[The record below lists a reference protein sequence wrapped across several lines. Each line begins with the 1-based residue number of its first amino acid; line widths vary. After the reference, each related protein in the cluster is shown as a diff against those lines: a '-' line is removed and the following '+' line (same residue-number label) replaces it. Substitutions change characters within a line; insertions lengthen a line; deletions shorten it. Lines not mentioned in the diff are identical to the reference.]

1 MQQKKSENMIEKW
14 SIDLNGSVGFIH
26 NRWDINFFICQ
37 RYLIFKIQISPKRQV
52 SLIIIQHIHIKHKRL
67 WRKQQQWSTSF
78 VCPTHLFFLFT
89 EPFVNVTFSIQTIH
103 QYHAQYFNR
112 YRYNFY
118 AENDAFTKIS
128 NYGQTKW
135 TKNPIEEIIAD
146 LIIR

>member
-1 MQQKKSENMIEKW
+1 MIWMGVLVSFITDGTSTSSFVKK
-14 SIDLNGSVGFIH
+14 
-26 NRWDINFFICQ
+26 
-37 RYLIFKIQISPKRQV
+37 YLIFKIQISPKRQ
-52 SLIIIQHIHIKHKRL
+52 SLIIIQHIHIKHKRRR
-67 WRKQQQWSTSF
+67 RKQQQWSTSF

-103 QYHAQYFNR
+103 QYHVQCFNR

-118 AENDAFTKIS
+118 GENDAFTKIS